1 MKVAIVGYGRMG
13 RLIASLLID
22 NGNEVVAV
30 IDPVSTSDAV
40 TDKHLDAKSVMD
52 ADIVIDFSSPQSAV
66 DNIIMYAKLG
76 IPAVIGTTG
85 WYEEKERVA
94 DLCNEYKSRILYS
107 GNYSLG
113 VAVFLKLARRAGEL
127 INRVGSYDVSIREV
141 HHTGKADSP
150 SGTALMI
157 ADELISSIDSKHEI
171 LIGNSDGR
179 IRSDQLQIVSERVG
193 RVPGIHEI
201 LIDGDYDSIT
211 LTHSARTR
219 EGFASGAIAAAEWL
233 LETDRYG
240 LLSMDDFL
248 DDLLGDL

>member
-13 RLIASLLID
+13 RLISSLLID
-22 NGNEVVAV
+22 KGNEVVAV
-30 IDPVSTSDAV
+30 IDPVSSSDAV
-40 TDKHLDAKSVMD
+40 TDKVLDAKAVMD
-52 ADIVIDFSSPQSAV
+52 ADVVIDFSSPQSAV

-76 IPAVIGTTG
+76 VPAVIGTTG
-85 WYEEKERVA
+85 WYEAKDRIS
-94 DLCNEYKSRILYS
+94 DLCKENESKVIYS

-113 VAVFLKLARRAGEL
+113 VAVFLKLARKAGEL
-127 INRVGSYDVSIREV
+127 INRVGSYDVSVREV

-157 ADELISSIDSKHEI
+157 AEELISSIDSKREV

-211 LTHSARTR
+211 LTHSARSR

-233 LETDRYG
+233 IKTDKSG

>member
-157 ADELISSIDSKHEI
+157 ADDLISSIDSKHEI